1 MGTRSA
7 KDGHSLTMPALPAPA
22 DSIWELRGL
31 ASRGMIEGLAKIRR
45 PLTPPEPM
53 TISIADGR
61 SPMIPSDCLLAKRRQ
76 KTEEVM
82 NDIRFPQPIT
92 LEFSN
97 APRKIDSSFEA
108 LECLDQQWPKWA
120 RGPSW
125 RAADRACRDALD
137 GWRSGRAAYKAFL
150 KAAKRAGLTR
160 GRPPS
165 LRQPRSARMPGAA
178 RPMAVGAG

>member
-1 MGTRSA
+1 MTR
-7 KDGHSLTMPALPAPA
+7 
-22 DSIWELRGL
+22 
-31 ASRGMIEGLAKIRR
+31 
-45 PLTPPEPM
+45 PERL
-53 TISIADGR
+53 TISITDGR
-61 SPMIPSDCLLAKRRQ
+61 SPVTPSDCLLAKRRQ

-92 LEFSN
+92 LELSD
-97 APRKIDSSFEA
+97 APRKVASSFEA

-125 RAADRACRDALD
+125 RAAGRACRDALD

-160 GRPPS
+160 GRSASP
-165 LRQPRSARMPGAA
+165 QQFRSAAMSTTAQ
-178 RPMAVGAG
+178 PMAVRAG